1 MTVDW
6 SSPTWGQPGANVHT
20 AAWAPDRHD
29 NERDG
34 DDQ

>member
-1 MTVDW
+1 MSIDW
-6 SSPTWGQPGANVHT
+6 DDPLWGNRVHI
-20 AAWAPDRHD
+20 AAWCPDRHD